1 MLEIGNWVHADQSTG
16 RVLHVPN
23 GLVFKNPVAN
33 FDEAFG
39 CIWNEL
45 EVTVTFESN
54 WRRAKGALEEIAAA
68 NAGEL
73 EPEIRKRIAC
83 ASESMHI
90 QFSKLTPVVW
100 TTVVDSGVKLTIR
113 YLCKP
118 RERRVT
124 ASNIWEQV
132 LDSFA
137 TMPDVDLAYPTMRRF
152 DHATEGKTSE
162 RQSDLRHR
170 VSMPGEP
177 SSSQRLPKDG
187 EPRA

>member
-1 MLEIGNWVHADQSTG
+1 
-16 RVLHVPN
+16 
-23 GLVFKNPVAN
+23 
-33 FDEAFG
+33 
-39 CIWNEL
+39 
-45 EVTVTFESN
+45 
-54 WRRAKGALEEIAAA
+54 
-68 NAGEL
+68 
-73 EPEIRKRIAC
+73 
-83 ASESMHI
+83 MHI

-100 TTVVDSGVKLTIR
+100 TTAADSGVKLTLR

-124 ASNIWEQV
+124 SSNIWEQV

-137 TMPDVDLAYPTMRRF
+137 GMPDVDLAYPTMRRF

-162 RQSDLRHR
+162 RQTDLRHR

-177 SSSQRLPKDG
+177 PSAPRASKDD